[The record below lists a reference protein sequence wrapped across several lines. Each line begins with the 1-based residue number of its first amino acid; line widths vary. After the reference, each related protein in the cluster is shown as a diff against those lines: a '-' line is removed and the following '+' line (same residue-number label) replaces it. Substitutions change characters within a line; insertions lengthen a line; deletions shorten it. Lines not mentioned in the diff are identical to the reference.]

1 MATLPVCVWWGS
13 AGVVSAGRDLPTEHD
28 WGVARAGDRV
38 SLEDVSMAGMG
49 RAFLGPTCDPSPAP
63 GCSLHSRRVEDKQ
76 MGVKVMENV
85 PL

>member
-1 MATLPVCVWWGS
+1 MLGS
-13 AGVVSAGRDLPTEHD
+13 CQRGEICPQNTTG
-28 WGVARAGDRV
+28 GVARAGDRV